1 MTNTK
6 SDAPREVRPA
16 NKRGSARLAAVQALY
31 QMEVG
36 GTELADVV
44 TEFESFRLGGEID
57 GVTYREADPIFFRE
71 IVAGVVAYQ
80 RDIDPRVHAVL
91 VEGWP
96 LRRIDVTL
104 REILRAGT
112 FELMKRKDIPA
123 RVVIAEY
130 VDVAKA
136 FFVEDEPK
144 IVNGVLDKMA
154 RELRATEFEG

>member
-1 MTNTK
+1 M
-6 SDAPREVRPA
+6 
-16 NKRGSARLAAVQALY
+16 
-31 QMEVG
+31 
-36 GTELADVV
+36 
-44 TEFESFRLGGEID
+44 
-57 GVTYREADPIFFRE
+57 FFRE

-80 RDIDPRVHAVL
+80 RDIDPRVNTTL

-96 LRRIDVTL
+96 LKRVDVTL

-136 FFVEDEPK
+136 FFVEEEPK
-144 IVNGVLDKMA
+144 IVNGVLDKIA
-154 RELRATEFEG
+154 RQLRAKEFEG

>member
-1 MTNTK
+1 MAARQTDT
-6 SDAPREVRPA
+6 PRDVKPA

-31 QMEVG
+31 QMEIA

-44 TEFESFRLGGEID
+44 TEFENFRLGREID
-57 GVTYREADPIFFRE
+57 GDTYREADPEFFRE

-80 RDIDPRVHAVL
+80 RDIDPRVHAAL

-96 LRRIDVTL
+96 LKRVDVTL

-112 FELMKRKDIPA
+112 FELMKRRDIPA

-144 IVNGVLDKMA
+144 IVNGVLDRIA
-154 RELRATEFEG
+154 RDVRASEFEG